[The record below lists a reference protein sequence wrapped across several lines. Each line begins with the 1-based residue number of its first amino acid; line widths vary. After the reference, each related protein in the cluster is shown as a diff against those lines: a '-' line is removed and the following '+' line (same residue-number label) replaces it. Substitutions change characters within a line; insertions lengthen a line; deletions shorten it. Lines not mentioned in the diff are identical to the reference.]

1 MESSTNVL
9 GADAPTFSAEQ
20 AQDIAAAVWGR
31 RGTATPL
38 VSERDQN
45 FRLTDDHG
53 TSWVL
58 KIANAVEDPG
68 VVDMEVEAVRHV
80 ARMDPDLPVAV
91 PVPADD
97 GRLVVP
103 IPGPTGEPHLVRLL
117 PFMPGAHVDAAD
129 LDLDAITEIG
139 RTTARLGRALRGFF
153 HPAAGR
159 VILWDIKHLNELRP
173 HLDAVADPERRA
185 TVERA
190 LERFDTRVAPALPGL
205 RAQVIH
211 NDATLDNLLLDGGHV
226 SGIVDFGDMAHTALV
241 LDLTA
246 MLQSVLR
253 GRSDVWEAAEAA
265 IRGYGSVIPLE
276 AEEGDLLA
284 DLLAAR
290 MVQTVLI
297 SVWRTAQYPDNAYIR
312 GWLEPAYELLDAME
326 AIGYDEAGRRLAAAA
341 AMGGADVGATGA
353 RRTTIAT
360 EELRERRQRVLG
372 SALSPLTYDR
382 PLHLIRGDGVW
393 LYDAE
398 GRAYVDAYNNV
409 PVVGHAH
416 PRVVEAIARQAAE
429 LNTNTRYLHESVVL
443 LAERLTASM
452 PAELDTVMFVN
463 SGSEANDLAWRL
475 ATVATGGT
483 GGICTNWSYHGLT
496 AAIADLSSSEWPGG
510 WRPPTVETI
519 PAPDPLRGP
528 HHDQPDVDAA
538 SAAELGA
545 AAARLAEQGVT
556 PAAVFVDGTFTA
568 DGIFPTTPAYLAEL
582 RRQAT
587 AANVIYVADEV
598 QAGHGRTGDLWSF
611 TASGVSPDLVTLGKP
626 MGNGHPVAAVVARSE
641 IVDRFAAEH
650 EYFSTFGGNP
660 VACAA
665 ALAVLDVIDD
675 EGLLQNAAT
684 VGSLLRAAVEAMAA
698 DHPAIGDVRGRGL
711 MVGVDLMTDR
721 ETREA
726 ASDLAHRV
734 MNEMRERGVL
744 ISTTGR
750 LGNVLKIR
758 PPLVLTTAQAELIIT
773 ALDESLR
780 AAGA

>member
-1 MESSTNVL
+1 MERSTNVL
-9 GADAPTFSAEQ
+9 GADAPAFSAAQ

-45 FRLTDDHG
+45 FRLTDEHG

-68 VVDMEVEAVRHV
+68 VVDMEVAAVRHI

-103 IPGPTGEPHLVRLL
+103 LPGPTGQPHLVRLL
-117 PFMPGAHVDAAD
+117 PFMPGAHADATD
-129 LDLDAITEIG
+129 LDLAAITEIG

-159 VILWDIKHLNELRP
+159 VILWDIKHLDDLRP
-173 HLDAVADPERRA
+173 HLDAVTDPPRRA
-185 TVERA
+185 MVERA

-211 NDATLDNLLLDGGHV
+211 NDATLDNLLLDSGRV

-253 GRSDVWEAAEAA
+253 GRADVWEAAEAA
-265 IRGYGSVIPLE
+265 IRGYGSVIPIE
-276 AEEGDLLA
+276 ADEGNLLA

-312 GWLEPAYELLDAME
+312 GWLEPAYELLDALE
-326 AIGYDEAGRRLAAAA
+326 GIGYDQAARLLAAAA
-341 AMGGADVGATGA
+341 GDTRTGA
-353 RRTTIAT
+353 RSARPATIPSD
-360 EELRERRQRVLG
+360 ELRARRQRVLG

-382 PLHLIRGDGVW
+382 PLHLVRGDGVW
-393 LYDAE
+393 LHDAE
-398 GRAYVDAYNNV
+398 GRAYLDAYNNV

-416 PRVVEAIARQAAE
+416 PVVVEAIAHQAAD

-452 PAELDTVMFVN
+452 PPGLDTVMFVN

-475 ATVATGGT
+475 ATVATGGS
-483 GGICTNWSYHGLT
+483 GGIVTGWSYHGLT
-496 AAIADLSSSEWPGG
+496 AAIADLSSSEWPRGE
-510 WRPPTVETI
+510 RPGSVETI

-528 HHDQPDVDAA
+528 HRGQPDVDVA
-538 SAAELGA
+538 SAAELAA
-545 AAARLAEQGVT
+545 AAARLAERGVT

-582 RRQAT
+582 RRQT
-587 AANVIYVADEV
+587 SAADVTYVADEV

-611 TASGVSPDLVTLGKP
+611 GASGVTPDLVTLGKP

-641 IVDRFAAEH
+641 IVDQFAAEH

-665 ALAVLDVIDD
+665 ALAVLDVIED
-675 EGLLQNAAT
+675 EGLLQNATT
-684 VGSLLRAAVEAMAA
+684 VGGLLRAGVEDMAA
-698 DHPAIGDVRGRGL
+698 DHLVVGDVRGRGL
-711 MVGVDLMTDR
+711 MIGVDLMVDR
-721 ETREA
+721 ETREPA
-726 ASDLAHRV
+726 TDLAHRV

-750 LGNVLKIR
+750 HGNVLKIR
-758 PPLVLTTAQAELIIT
+758 PPLVLTAAQAELILT

>member
-1 MESSTNVL
+1 MEPSTNVL
-9 GADAPTFSAEQ
+9 GADAPAFSAAQ
-20 AQDIAAAVWGR
+20 AEDIAAAVWGR

-45 FRLTDDHG
+45 FRLTDEHG

-68 VVDMEVEAVRHV
+68 VVDMEVAAVRHV
-80 ARMDPDLPVAV
+80 ARIDPDLPIAV

-103 IPGPTGEPHLVRLL
+103 LPGPTGEPHLVRLL

-129 LDLDAITEIG
+129 LDLAAITEIG

-159 VILWDIKHLNELRP
+159 VILWDIKHLDDLRP
-173 HLDAVADPERRA
+173 HLDAVTDPARRA
-185 TVERA
+185 VVERA
-190 LERFDTRVAPALPGL
+190 LERFDARVAPALPGL

-211 NDATLDNLLLDGGHV
+211 NDATLDNLLLDSGRV

-253 GRSDVWEAAEAA
+253 GRADIWEAAEAA
-265 IRGYGSVIPLE
+265 IRGYGAVIPLD
-276 AEEGDLLA
+276 ADEGDLLA

-312 GWLEPAYELLDAME
+312 GWLEPAYELLDALE
-326 AIGYDEAGRRLAAAA
+326 ATGYDEAGRRLATAAR
-341 AMGGADVGATGA
+341 GA
-353 RRTTIAT
+353 RAGAQYGGTTTIST
-360 EELRERRQRVLG
+360 EELRVRRQRVLG

-382 PLHLIRGDGVW
+382 PLHLVRGDGVW

-398 GRAYVDAYNNV
+398 GRAYLDAYNNV

-416 PRVVEAIARQAAE
+416 PVVAEAIARQAAA

-452 PAELDTVMFVN
+452 PPGLDTVMFVN

-475 ATVATGGT
+475 ATAATGGT

-496 AAIADLSSSEWPGG
+496 AAIADLSSSEWPRGE
-510 WRPPTVETI
+510 RPASVETI

-528 HHDQPDVDAA
+528 HHDQPDVDVA
-538 SAAELGA
+538 SAAELAA
-545 AAARLAEQGVT
+545 AAARLADRGIT
-556 PAAVFVDGTFTA
+556 AAAVFVDGTFTA
-568 DGIFPTTPAYLAEL
+568 DGIFPSTPAYLAEL
-582 RRQAT
+582 RRQTT
-587 AANVIYVADEV
+587 AAYVIYVADEV
-598 QAGHGRTGDLWSF
+598 QAGHGRTGGLWSF
-611 TASGVSPDLVTLGKP
+611 GASGVTPDLVTLGKP
-626 MGNGHPVAAVVARSE
+626 MGNGHPVAAVVARAE
-641 IVDRFAAEH
+641 IVDRFAEEH

-665 ALAVLDVIDD
+665 ALAVLGVIED

-684 VGSLLRAAVEAMAA
+684 VGGLLRAGVEDMVA
-698 DHPAIGDVRGRGL
+698 DHPVVGDIRGRGL
-711 MVGVDLMTDR
+711 MVGVDLMVDR
-721 ETREA
+721 LTREP
-726 ASDLAHRV
+726 ASDLANRV

-750 LGNVLKIR
+750 HGNVLKIR
-758 PPLVLTTAQAELIIT
+758 PPLVLTASQAELILT

>member
-1 MESSTNVL
+1 MESSTANVL
-9 GADAPTFSAEQ
+9 GADAPAFSTEQ

-45 FRLTDDHG
+45 FRLTDEHG

-91 PVPADD
+91 PVPTDD

-103 IPGPTGEPHLVRLL
+103 LPGPTGGQHLVRLL

-159 VILWDIKHLNELRP
+159 VILWDIKHLDELRP
-173 HLDAVADPERRA
+173 HLGAVADPARRA
-185 TVERA
+185 MVERA
-190 LERFDTRVAPALPGL
+190 LERFDARVAPALPGL

-211 NDATLDNLLLDGGHV
+211 NDATLDNLLLDGGRV

-253 GRSDVWEAAEAA
+253 GRADVWEAAEAA

-297 SVWRTAQYPDNAYIR
+297 SVWRTAQYPDNEYIR
-312 GWLEPAYELLDAME
+312 GWLEPAYELLDALE

-341 AMGGADVGATGA
+341 RGAGAGARDA
-353 RRTTIAT
+353 RRTTIPT

-382 PLHLIRGDGVW
+382 PLHLVRGDGVW

-416 PRVVEAIARQAAE
+416 PVVVEAIARQAAA

-452 PAELDTVMFVN
+452 PRGARHRHVREL
-463 SGSEANDLAWRL
+463 R
-475 ATVATGGT
+475 
-483 GGICTNWSYHGLT
+483 
-496 AAIADLSSSEWPGG
+496 AARPTTSPGG
-510 WRPPTVETI
+510 WRRWPPA
-519 PAPDPLRGP
+519 AP
-528 HHDQPDVDAA
+528 AA
-538 SAAELGA
+538 SA
-545 AAARLAEQGVT
+545 
-556 PAAVFVDGTFTA
+556 
-568 DGIFPTTPAYLAEL
+568 PT
-582 RRQAT
+582 
-587 AANVIYVADEV
+587 
-598 QAGHGRTGDLWSF
+598 GRT
-611 TASGVSPDLVTLGKP
+611 TA
-626 MGNGHPVAAVVARSE
+626 
-641 IVDRFAAEH
+641 
-650 EYFSTFGGNP
+650 
-660 VACAA
+660 
-665 ALAVLDVIDD
+665 
-675 EGLLQNAAT
+675 
-684 VGSLLRAAVEAMAA
+684 
-698 DHPAIGDVRGRGL
+698 
-711 MVGVDLMTDR
+711 
-721 ETREA
+721 
-726 ASDLAHRV
+726 
-734 MNEMRERGVL
+734 
-744 ISTTGR
+744 
-750 LGNVLKIR
+750 
-758 PPLVLTTAQAELIIT
+758 
-773 ALDESLR
+773 
-780 AAGA
+780 